1 MVRRRLRPRR
11 GEYTVLPLKHA
22 KGWLIAGWVLVVV
35 AIVLNLMPGH
45 DLPKVPSGFDK
56 VEHVIGYAGLTM
68 WFAGIYPRSRYV
80 IVAIALFAMGVAI
93 EWLQGEMNVG
103 RSRDYHDV
111 MANLSASAR
120 ASASRYYGW
129 VVGLNVSKTG
139 CVSVPGTE
147 ADPRPLADR
156 LRPATLED
164 FVGQS
169 HILGPG
175 KPLRRMLE
183 GGHLHSM
190 ILWGPPGTGKTTLA
204 RLIAQSSDAEFIG
217 LSAVLAG
224 VKDIRAAVE
233 RAQAI
238 RQQSG
243 RRTVLFLDEVHRFN
257 KAQQDAFLPWVEDG
271 TLVFIG
277 ATTENPSFEL
287 NNALLSRA
295 RVYVLRAL
303 TEGELTRVIERGLRH
318 TPELSIEDSA
328 RVLLARAADGD
339 ARRALNMLELAHDLA
354 ASNTPPLITEAI
366 AAEVAAGGLRRF
378 DKQGEAFYDQI
389 SALHKSVRGSDP
401 DAALYWLCRMLD
413 GGCDPRYIARRVLR
427 MASEDIGNADPR
439 GLTMALEATEVY
451 ERLGSPEGEL
461 AIAQA
466 VVFLACAAKSNAVYV
481 AFGEAMEDARTH
493 GSLEVPLQL
502 RNAPTRL
509 MKGLGYGKE
518 YRYAH
523 DEPDAYAAGENYFP
537 EGLTQRQYYR
547 PVPRGLEIKIAEA
560 LARRKN
566 RLVSRDS

>member
-1 MVRRRLRPRR
+1 MA
-11 GEYTVLPLKHA
+11 GHA
-22 KGWLIAGWVLVVV
+22 VV
-35 AIVLNLMPGH
+35 NSP
-45 DLPKVPSGFDK
+45 
-56 VEHVIGYAGLTM
+56 ERT
-68 WFAGIYPRSRYV
+68 
-80 IVAIALFAMGVAI
+80 
-93 EWLQGEMNVG
+93 
-103 RSRDYHDV
+103 DV
-111 MANLSASAR
+111 DA
-120 ASASRYYGW
+120 
-129 VVGLNVSKTG
+129 
-139 CVSVPGTE
+139 
-147 ADPRPLADR
+147 RPLADR
-156 LRPATLED
+156 MRPVTLED
-164 FVGQS
+164 YAGQS
-169 HILGPG
+169 HLLGPG

-204 RLIAQSSDAEFIG
+204 RLVAQTCDAEFIA
-217 LSAVLAG
+217 LSAVMAG
-224 VKDIRAAVE
+224 VKDIRAAAE
-233 RAQAI
+233 RAHAA

-303 TEGELTRVIERGLRH
+303 TADDLRGVLDRALRSQQAALQVDER
-318 TPELSIEDSA
+318 A
-328 RVLLARAADGD
+328 LALIASAADGD
-339 ARRALNMLELAHDLA
+339 ARRALNMLELAVDLA
-354 ASNTPPLITEAI
+354 GTTEPPQITEAI
-366 AAEVAAGGLRRF
+366 ATEVASGGLRRF

-413 GGCDPRYIARRVLR
+413 GGCEPRYIARRVLR
-427 MASEDIGNADPR
+427 MASEDIGIADPR
-439 GLTMALEATEVY
+439 ALTLALEACEVY

-466 VVFLACAAKSNAVYV
+466 VVFLACVAKSNAVYV
-481 AFGEAMEDARTH
+481 AYGEAMGDAKKL
-493 GSLEVPLQL
+493 GSLDVPLHL

-509 MKGLGYGKE
+509 MKELGYGKD

-523 DEPDAYAAGENYFP
+523 DEPDGYASGEKYFP
-537 EGLTQRQYYR
+537 DEMQARQYYR

-560 LARRKN
+560 LERRKK
-566 RLVSRDS
+566 RLADGG